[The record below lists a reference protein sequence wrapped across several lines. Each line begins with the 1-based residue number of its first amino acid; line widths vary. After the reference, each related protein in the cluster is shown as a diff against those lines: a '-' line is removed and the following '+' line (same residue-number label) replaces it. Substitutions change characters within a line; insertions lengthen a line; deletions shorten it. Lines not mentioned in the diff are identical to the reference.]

1 MIGRSLIL
9 FAELVAL
16 FFGVAFLIHLAQR
29 RLGPARLRKW
39 MGGRPISAAL
49 KGIAVG
55 FVTPFCTYSAIPL
68 LVGLRRAGVTPAGY
82 VAFIVAAPVLDPVLF
97 GALLIIVGARAAGAY
112 VMVAFAAAL
121 GLALIAE
128 RAGIARYLKPLTPAA
143 AFTGSV
149 PADRPPSP
157 VDCADPA
164 DSDANAPWAGLH
176 QEARTAWI
184 AAAGLLRSLGPVLLL
199 GVAIG
204 LAIEALVPPEA
215 VARLTG
221 NNGPASIPL
230 AAALGTPL
238 YFSTELFV
246 PIADALAGVGVG
258 IGAIVALTIAGAG
271 ANLPEF
277 VILGRLAQ
285 HRVLAVFVAYVFAI
299 AIIGGALAAI
309 LTS

>member
-1 MIGRSLIL
+1 MIGRSVLL
-9 FAELVAL
+9 LAELVAL
-16 FFGVAFLIHLAQR
+16 FFGVAFAVHLAQR
-29 RLGPARLRKW
+29 RLGPDRLRRW
-39 MGGRPISAAL
+39 MGGRPVGAAL

-68 LVGLRRAGVTPAGY
+68 LLGLQKAGVSPAGY
-82 VAFIVAAPVLDPVLF
+82 VGFIVAAPVLDPVLF
-97 GALLIIVGARAAGAY
+97 GALLIIVGGRAAIAY
-112 VMVAFAAAL
+112 IVVAFTAAL

-128 RAGIARYLKPLTPAA
+128 RADISRFLRPLANVPAGSGPPTLEDHSTSALRNAQASTNAGWEGLRVETRAARSAA
-143 AFTGSV
+143 A
-149 PADRPPSP
+149 R
-157 VDCADPA
+157 
-164 DSDANAPWAGLH
+164 
-176 QEARTAWI
+176 
-184 AAAGLLRSLGPVLLL
+184 LLRSLGPVLLV

-258 IGAIVALTIAGAG
+258 VGAIVALTIAGSG

-277 VILGRLAQ
+277 VILGRIAH
-285 HRVLAVFVAYVFAI
+285 HRILAVFVAYVFAI
-299 AIIGGALAAI
+299 AIIGGWLAA
-309 LTS
+309 TVAG